1 MKIVNFIACAAAT
14 MALASCSCNNNA
26 NKCCDNAC
34 ADSTAVDSTAVAEE
48 AEANSPEAQAVAA
61 EMAEAPV
68 VKGTIKE
75 INGDDV
81 TIATDG
87 DDVVVTIANPK
98 EELIEGSPI
107 ELKYKEVDGKLVA
120 YENGVVVPGFKYA
133 NLLGKW
139 GTEKNAITIELRK
152 RGRASSLG
160 HKNLEFKHW
169 DLNGDTINI
178 LVKPA
183 GGTAEFVMNWLI
195 AENDTN
201 KLVLTQGTT
210 TLDMTRIDAE
220 RE

>member
-1 MKIVNFIACAAAT
+1 MKFVNILACAAAT
-14 MALASCSCNNNA
+14 MALASCSCNC
-26 NKCCDNAC
+26 NKGAEGTCQDNA
-34 ADSTAVDSTAVAEE
+34 ADSAAVVEE
-48 AEANSPEAQAVAA
+48 AAALTDSAAIAEAA

-75 INGDDV
+75 INGNDV
-81 TIATDG
+81 TIATDA

-98 EELIEGSPI
+98 DELIEGSPI

-120 YENGVVVPGFKYA
+120 FENGVVVPGFKYT

-139 GTEKNAITIELRK
+139 GTEANAITIELRK
-152 RGRASSLG
+152 RGHASSLG
-160 HKNLEFKHW
+160 HKNLDFKHW

-178 LVKPA
+178 LVKPVGGA
-183 GGTAEFVMNWLI
+183 GEFVMNWLI

>member
-1 MKIVNFIACAAAT
+1 MKIVNFLACAAAT
-14 MALASCSCNNNA
+14 VAFASCSCNS
-26 NKCCDNAC
+26 NKAAEGTCDQ
-34 ADSTAVDSTAVAEE
+34 DSTATEVAEGE
-48 AEANSPEAQAVAA
+48 EVVADSAAIAEAA
-61 EMAEAPV
+61 EMAEAPA

-75 INGDDV
+75 INGNDI

-87 DDVVVTIANPK
+87 EDVIVTIDNAK
-98 EELIEGSPI
+98 DELIEGSPI
-107 ELKYKEVDGKLVA
+107 EVKYKEVDGKLVA
-120 YENGVVVPGFKYA
+120 YTNGVEVPGFKYA

-139 GTEKNAITIELRK
+139 GTEGNAITIELRK

-160 HKNLEFKHW
+160 HKNLDFKHW

-183 GGTAEFVMNWLI
+183 GGTNEFVMNWLI

-210 TLDMTRIDAE
+210 TLDMNRIDAE